1 MGCMFDYLLVGS
13 YRATPVQRL
22 IQCFRVYRSIFMPNM
37 DLSSWTR
44 VRGRLTRASD
54 QPDQRADKRD
64 MDSHVVTI
72 DQFFAAMASIQEA
85 IADLD
90 QRIDEQ

>member
-1 MGCMFDYLLVGS
+1 
-13 YRATPVQRL
+13 
-22 IQCFRVYRSIFMPNM
+22 MPNL
-37 DLSSWTR
+37 DLPSWTR

-72 DQFFAAMASIQEA
+72 DQFVAAMASIQET
-85 IADLD
+85 IASLS
-90 QRIDEQ
+90 QRIHRQQTQ